1 MPDLQSDEAIGI
13 VNKALA
19 NRDPGLIRDFFILGK
34 GDTPEQA
41 MEELVRISD
50 AEGSIVRTKW
60 LGLKFPNGST
70 VLQVYVFTAR
80 EGKERAR
87 TAQFAQDADG
97 KWRIDLDAY
106 LRKCVPPL
114 AEVVAGEAVTSQ
126 VRVFVDE
133 DQYYHGIYSDETKW
147 KVYALA
153 SPDITEMLYAY
164 AKRGS
169 SQDKAM
175 RRIIDTDEKLHRAT
189 LGILKQPDSGP
200 RQFEITRVIA
210 ENWIIGDKDFD
221 ESF

>member
-1 MPDLQSDEAIGI
+1 LPDLQSDEAIGI

-114 AEVVAGEAVTSQ
+114 AEVVAGEAGTSQ

-133 DQYYHGIYSDETKW
+133 DHYYHGIYSDETKW

-200 RQFEITRVIA
+200 RQFEISRVIA
-210 ENWIIGDKDFD
+210 EDWIIGDKDFD